1 MFDPF
6 NDFEARGYLRNIEG
20 EKNPDIVKRL
30 EHDLFAANLSDA
42 MVFLASKP
50 FIEYVDFLCVHKIL
64 FGEFCPWA
72 GQDRLQTTPNKAIS
86 KADTFFCHPKDSQ
99 RAVEQGLKLAQDGVT
114 LKKSPGVVMGLF
126 AYAHPFLDGN
136 GRTMLVVHTV
146 LCHRAG
152 FSIHWART
160 GKSDYLSALGEEIET
175 PDKGILDAYLK
186 DFIAPPLDPAGWE
199 VAIQAIRGLDGIAS
213 SDIIEGEFS
222 DPAISKKY
230 EQFDQRRGYEIK

>member
-1 MFDPF
+1 MSISYTFTRF
-6 NDFEARGYLRNIEG
+6 YLESFTRGRARTDCKPR
-20 EKNPDIVKRL
+20 PT
-30 EHDLFAANLSDA
+30 
-42 MVFLASKP
+42 KP
-50 FIEYVDFLCVHKIL
+50 F
-64 FGEFCPWA
+64 
-72 GQDRLQTTPNKAIS
+72 QRLTL
-86 KADTFFCHPKDSQ
+86 FFCHPKDSQ

-186 DFIAPPLDPAGWE
+186 DFIAPPLDRPVGRLPFRLF
-199 VAIQAIRGLDGIAS
+199 VGLMGSLLQILLKESLVILQYLKSTS
-213 SDIIEGEFS
+213 SLISVEGMKS
-222 DPAISKKY
+222 ND
-230 EQFDQRRGYEIK
+230 